1 MSDVSC
7 SRRLEICSAFLPSFC
22 ERLSTTHDGTFPS
35 VVASVSGG
43 GGGGGA
49 SLRRRRE
56 RDILERVFFSNLE
69 IETDGRGGVAGC
81 TELRNRLAPSRAPAP
96 GSVPVRYNSRECT
109 APGPAPGR
117 GRTVQY

>member
-81 TELRNRLAPSRAPAP
+81 TELRNRLAPSRA
-96 GSVPVRYNSRECT
+96 RRTRTDNSRECT

>member
-81 TELRNRLAPSRAPAP
+81 TELRNRLAPP
-96 GSVPVRYNSRECT
+96 GSDPYDNSRECT